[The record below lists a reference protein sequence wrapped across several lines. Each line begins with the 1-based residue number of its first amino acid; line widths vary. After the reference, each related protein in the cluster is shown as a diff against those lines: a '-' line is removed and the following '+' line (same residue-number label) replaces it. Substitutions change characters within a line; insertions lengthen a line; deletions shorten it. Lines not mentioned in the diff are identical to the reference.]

1 MDEDKIRLSKYL
13 YLTDRERINV
23 NTVKQLCKISDP
35 NACYRCGCTALHEY
49 FYNYRSINGK
59 YKYRYNGYYQ
69 YYSSSDYE
77 NYNEYYYDYD
87 RTGMNSES
95 ESESESESDNIS
107 IKTEYEFYDETQDQ
121 STQLVGYNIKLETNE
136 DDFVDEF
143 YGYDRSV
150 GVHDYIDE
158 SINKVVYGRES
169 HVRWRDIWQEHNDGV
184 YSIGKECIDNIYED
198 RHTVDEFYRIDSL
211 TEVDDTDHTF
221 PIKKDASTQTW
232 EKKSELDRYMESYPR
247 HRYSKHSVFKGFSD
261 KVRKNDLDM
270 NVVKELLSNGASL
283 TTKDRSNKDPITV
296 YFRRTIMNLEMIDII
311 NKHTTIDERKY
322 IVHVYLKN
330 YRNFDY
336 PFFRK
341 LVLTNKHCLNNY
353 CDISDSKYGTPLHI
367 LASNKK
373 LITPNYMKLLVYN
386 GNDINARGEDTQ
398 MRTPLHKY
406 LCNFVYHNIEY
417 DIRYYNEKIIDTFI
431 ELGADLTIPNNDGL
445 IPVIYCIHVNA
456 EYGYNNI
463 TNIKIIRK
471 LLNLSIHAP
480 HNLFRD
486 RVMHDYI
493 SNTYI
498 DIECLDII
506 RSLDGFDINGYFEG
520 RTPLHCAIQHN
531 FTHIAEYLLD
541 RGADISL
548 KTDDGKTVFDL
559 SLCSYIPLKWTSFLI
574 GRLPPKS
581 VICSLT
587 NHIIDY
593 VLTNNRRII
602 WQSQMINKYVLLL
615 DPSFYSRFRNAIESK
630 LNQHANR
637 YNRFEHDRDR
647 VNENYDKVLHDI
659 DIYIKDVQILKS
671 ISITNNIT
679 LYDTIINKSEFP
691 VHRTNDKQLINLIK
705 SNTYHN
711 LIEKVIKNTL
721 EKYTLTNIVLEY
733 MIKYQSQSQS
743 QSSYLGR
750 IPNEILF
757 KILYKLDV
765 SDLRKLYT
773 RYMRENENENEN
785 DIVLDY
791 HIENTRSVSTQT

>member
-1 MDEDKIRLSKYL
+1 
-13 YLTDRERINV
+13 
-23 NTVKQLCKISDP
+23 
-35 NACYRCGCTALHEY
+35 
-49 FYNYRSINGK
+49 
-59 YKYRYNGYYQ
+59 
-69 YYSSSDYE
+69 
-77 NYNEYYYDYD
+77 
-87 RTGMNSES
+87 
-95 ESESESESDNIS
+95 
-107 IKTEYEFYDETQDQ
+107 
-121 STQLVGYNIKLETNE
+121 
-136 DDFVDEF
+136 
-143 YGYDRSV
+143 
-150 GVHDYIDE
+150 
-158 SINKVVYGRES
+158 
-169 HVRWRDIWQEHNDGV
+169 NDGV

-198 RHTVDEFYRIDSL
+198 RHTVDEFYKIDSVSD
-211 TEVDDTDHTF
+211 VDDAEHISQITNDV
-221 PIKKDASTQTW
+221 STQTW
-232 EKKSELDRYMESYPR
+232 EKKSELDRYMEMYPR
-247 HRYSKHSVFKGFSD
+247 HRYGKHSVFKGFSD

-283 TTKDRSNKDPITV
+283 TIKDSSNKDPIAV

-311 NKHTTIDERKY
+311 NKHTTIYERRY
-322 IVHVYLKN
+322 IVHSYLKN

-353 CDISDSKYGTPLHI
+353 CNISDGKYGTPLHI

-373 LITPNYMKLLVYN
+373 IITPNYMKLLVYN

-406 LCNFVYHNIEY
+406 LCKFVYHNIEY
-417 DIRYYNEKIIDTFI
+417 GIRYYNEKIIDAFI
-431 ELGADLTIPNNDGL
+431 ELGADLTIPNDDGM
-445 IPVIYCIHVNA
+445 IPVVYCIHSNA

-471 LLNLSIHAP
+471 LLNLSRHAS

-498 DIECLDII
+498 DLECLDII
-506 RSLDGFDINGYFEG
+506 RSLDGYDINCYFEG
-520 RTPLHCAIQHN
+520 RTPLHCAIQYN
-531 FTHIAEYLLD
+531 FTQIAEYLLD

-574 GRLPPKS
+574 SRLPPKS

-615 DPSFYSRFRNAIESK
+615 DPSFYYRFRNVIENK
-630 LNQHANR
+630 LDQYNNR
-637 YNRFEHDRDR
+637 YNMFEHDRD
-647 VNENYDKVLHDI
+647 VNEKYGKVLHDL
-659 DIYIKDVQILKS
+659 DTYIKDVQVLKS
-671 ISITNNIT
+671 TSITNNIT
-679 LYDTIINKSEFP
+679 LYDTIINNKSEFP
-691 VHRTNDKQLINLIK
+691 IRRVNDKQLINLIK

-733 MIKYQSQSQS
+733 MISSRS
-743 QSSYLGR
+743 QSSYLSR
-750 IPNEILF
+750 IPNEILLE
-757 KILYKLDV
+757 ILYKLDMY
-765 SDLRKLYT
+765 DLRNLYT
-773 RYMRENENENEN
+773 RYMREN
-785 DIVLDY
+785 DITEY

>member
-1 MDEDKIRLSKYL
+1 
-13 YLTDRERINV
+13 
-23 NTVKQLCKISDP
+23 
-35 NACYRCGCTALHEY
+35 
-49 FYNYRSINGK
+49 
-59 YKYRYNGYYQ
+59 
-69 YYSSSDYE
+69 
-77 NYNEYYYDYD
+77 
-87 RTGMNSES
+87 
-95 ESESESESDNIS
+95 
-107 IKTEYEFYDETQDQ
+107 
-121 STQLVGYNIKLETNE
+121 
-136 DDFVDEF
+136 
-143 YGYDRSV
+143 
-150 GVHDYIDE
+150 
-158 SINKVVYGRES
+158 
-169 HVRWRDIWQEHNDGV
+169 
-184 YSIGKECIDNIYED
+184 
-198 RHTVDEFYRIDSL
+198 HTVDEFYKIDSVSD
-211 TEVDDTDHTF
+211 VDDAEHISQITNDV
-221 PIKKDASTQTW
+221 STQTW
-232 EKKSELDRYMESYPR
+232 EKKSELDRYMEMYPR
-247 HRYSKHSVFKGFSD
+247 HRYGKHSVFKGFSD

-283 TTKDRSNKDPITV
+283 TIKDSSNKDPIAV

-311 NKHTTIDERKY
+311 NKHTTIYERRY
-322 IVHVYLKN
+322 IVHSYLKN

-353 CDISDSKYGTPLHI
+353 CNISDGKYGTPLHI

-373 LITPNYMKLLVYN
+373 IITPNYMKLLVYN

-406 LCNFVYHNIEY
+406 LCKFVYHNIEY
-417 DIRYYNEKIIDTFI
+417 GIRYYNEKIIDAFI
-431 ELGADLTIPNNDGL
+431 ELGADLTIPNDDGM
-445 IPVIYCIHVNA
+445 IPVVYCIHSNA

-471 LLNLSIHAP
+471 LLNLSRHAS

-498 DIECLDII
+498 DLECLDII
-506 RSLDGFDINGYFEG
+506 RSLDGYDINCYFEG
-520 RTPLHCAIQHN
+520 RTPLHCAIQYN
-531 FTHIAEYLLD
+531 FTQIAEYLLD

-574 GRLPPKS
+574 SRLPPKS

-615 DPSFYSRFRNAIESK
+615 DPSFYYRFRNVIENK
-630 LNQHANR
+630 LDQYNNR
-637 YNRFEHDRDR
+637 YNMFEHDRD
-647 VNENYDKVLHDI
+647 VNEKYGKVLHDL
-659 DIYIKDVQILKS
+659 DTYIKDVQVLKS
-671 ISITNNIT
+671 TSITNNIT
-679 LYDTIINKSEFP
+679 LYDTIINNKSEFP
-691 VHRTNDKQLINLIK
+691 IRRVNDKQLINLIK

-733 MIKYQSQSQS
+733 MISSRS
-743 QSSYLGR
+743 QSSYLSR
-750 IPNEILF
+750 IPNEILLE
-757 KILYKLDV
+757 ILYKLDMY
-765 SDLRKLYT
+765 DLRNLYT
-773 RYMRENENENEN
+773 RYMREN
-785 DIVLDY
+785 DITEY

>member
-1 MDEDKIRLSKYL
+1 MDEDTKLSRYL
-13 YLTDRERINV
+13 YLTDREHINV
-23 NTVKQLCKISDP
+23 DSIKQLCKISDP
-35 NACYRCGCTALHEY
+35 NSCYRCGCTALHEY
-49 FYNYRSINGK
+49 FYNYRSVNGK

-77 NYNEYYYDYD
+77 NYNEYYYDDYD
-87 RTGMNSES
+87 RTGINSES
-95 ESESESESDNIS
+95 DSDNDNIS
-107 IKTEYEFYDETQDQ
+107 IKTKYENEYEFFDETQDQ
-121 STQLVGYNIKLETNE
+121 STQLVGYDIKLKTNE

-169 HVRWRDIWQEHNDGV
+169 YVRWRDIWQEHNDGV

-198 RHTVDEFYRIDSL
+198 RHTVDEFYKIDSVSD
-211 TEVDDTDHTF
+211 VDDAEHMS
-221 PIKKDASTQTW
+221 PITNDISTQTW
-232 EKKSELDRYMESYPR
+232 EKKSELDRYMEMYPR

-283 TTKDRSNKDPITV
+283 TTKDSSNKDPIAV

-311 NKHTTIDERKY
+311 NKHTTIYERRY
-322 IVHVYLKN
+322 IVHSYLKN

-341 LVLTNKHCLNNY
+341 LVLTNKHCLDNY
-353 CDISDSKYGTPLHI
+353 YNTGDRRHGTPLHI
-367 LASNKK
+367 LATNKK

-406 LCNFVYHNIEY
+406 LCKFVYHNIEY
-417 DIRYYNEKIIDTFI
+417 GIRYYNEKIIDAFI
-431 ELGADLTIPNNDGL
+431 ELGADLTIPNDDEM

-463 TNIKIIRK
+463 TNIRIIRK
-471 LLNLSIHAP
+471 LLNLSRHAP

-506 RSLDGFDINGYFEG
+506 RSLDGFDINCYFEG

-548 KTDDGKTVFDL
+548 KTGDGKSVFDL

-574 GRLPPKS
+574 SRLPPKS
-581 VICSLT
+581 VISSLT

-593 VLTNNRRII
+593 VLTNNRNII
-602 WQSQMINKYVLLL
+602 WHSQMINKYVLLL

-630 LNQHANR
+630 LNQ
-637 YNRFEHDRDR
+637 YDYR
-647 VNENYDKVLHDI
+647 VNKKYRKVLHDI
-659 DIYIKDVQILKS
+659 DIYIKDVQVLKS
-671 ISITNNIT
+671 ILIANNVT
-679 LYDTIINKSEFP
+679 LYDTIVNNTLEFP
-691 VHRTNDKQLINLIK
+691 VRRLNNKQLINTVNSNIYHDLIK
-705 SNTYHN
+705 
-711 LIEKVIKNTL
+711 KVIKKSL
-721 EKYTLTNIVLEY
+721 EKCTLTNAVLEY
-733 MIKYQSQSQS
+733 MIASRS
-743 QSSYLGR
+743 QSSYLSR
-750 IPNEILF
+750 IPNEILL
-757 KILYKLDV
+757 KILYNLSV
-765 SDLRKLYT
+765 YDLRKLYT
-773 RYMRENENENEN
+773 RYMLENET
-785 DIVLDY
+785 DY
-791 HIENTRSVSTQT
+791 HIESRSISTQTE

>member
-1 MDEDKIRLSKYL
+1 
-13 YLTDRERINV
+13 
-23 NTVKQLCKISDP
+23 
-35 NACYRCGCTALHEY
+35 
-49 FYNYRSINGK
+49 
-59 YKYRYNGYYQ
+59 
-69 YYSSSDYE
+69 
-77 NYNEYYYDYD
+77 
-87 RTGMNSES
+87 MN
-95 ESESESESDNIS
+95 SESDNIS
-107 IKTEYEFYDETQDQ
+107 IKTEYENEYEFYDETQDQ
-121 STQLVGYNIKLETNE
+121 STQLVDYDIKLKTNE

-150 GVHDYIDE
+150 GVHDYIDV

-169 HVRWRDIWQEHNDGV
+169 HVRWWDIWQEHNDGV

-198 RHTVDEFYRIDSL
+198 RHTVDEFYKIDSVSD
-211 TEVDDTDHTF
+211 VDDAEHISQITNDV
-221 PIKKDASTQTW
+221 STQTW
-232 EKKSELDRYMESYPR
+232 EKKSELDRYMEMYPR
-247 HRYSKHSVFKGFSD
+247 HRYGKHSVFKGFSD

-283 TTKDRSNKDPITV
+283 TIKDSSNKDPIAV

-311 NKHTTIDERKY
+311 NKHTTIYERRY
-322 IVHVYLKN
+322 IVHSYLKN

-353 CDISDSKYGTPLHI
+353 CNISDGKYGTPLHI

-373 LITPNYMKLLVYN
+373 IITPNYMKLLVYN

-406 LCNFVYHNIEY
+406 LCKFVYHNIEY
-417 DIRYYNEKIIDTFI
+417 GIRYYNEKIIDAFI
-431 ELGADLTIPNNDGL
+431 ELGADLTIPNDDGM
-445 IPVIYCIHVNA
+445 IPVVYCIHSNA

-471 LLNLSIHAP
+471 LLNLSRHAS

-498 DIECLDII
+498 DLECLDII
-506 RSLDGFDINGYFEG
+506 RSLDGYDINCYFEG
-520 RTPLHCAIQHN
+520 RTPLHCAIQYN
-531 FTHIAEYLLD
+531 FTQIAEYLLD

-574 GRLPPKS
+574 SRLPPKS

-615 DPSFYSRFRNAIESK
+615 DPSFYYRFRNVIENK
-630 LNQHANR
+630 LDQYNNR
-637 YNRFEHDRDR
+637 YNMFEHDRD
-647 VNENYDKVLHDI
+647 VNEKYGKVLHDL
-659 DIYIKDVQILKS
+659 DTYIKDVQVLKS
-671 ISITNNIT
+671 TSITNNIT
-679 LYDTIINKSEFP
+679 LYDTIINNKSEFP
-691 VHRTNDKQLINLIK
+691 IRRVNDKQLINLIK

-733 MIKYQSQSQS
+733 MISSRS
-743 QSSYLGR
+743 QSSYLSR
-750 IPNEILF
+750 IPNEILLE
-757 KILYKLDV
+757 ILYKLDMY
-765 SDLRKLYT
+765 DLRNLYT
-773 RYMRENENENEN
+773 RYMREN
-785 DIVLDY
+785 DITEY

>member
-1 MDEDKIRLSKYL
+1 
-13 YLTDRERINV
+13 
-23 NTVKQLCKISDP
+23 
-35 NACYRCGCTALHEY
+35 
-49 FYNYRSINGK
+49 
-59 YKYRYNGYYQ
+59 
-69 YYSSSDYE
+69 
-77 NYNEYYYDYD
+77 
-87 RTGMNSES
+87 
-95 ESESESESDNIS
+95 
-107 IKTEYEFYDETQDQ
+107 
-121 STQLVGYNIKLETNE
+121 
-136 DDFVDEF
+136 
-143 YGYDRSV
+143 
-150 GVHDYIDE
+150 YIDV

-169 HVRWRDIWQEHNDGV
+169 HVRWWDIWQEHNDGV

-198 RHTVDEFYRIDSL
+198 RHTVDEFYKIDSVSD
-211 TEVDDTDHTF
+211 VDDAEHISQITNDV
-221 PIKKDASTQTW
+221 STQTW
-232 EKKSELDRYMESYPR
+232 EKKSELDRYMEMYPR
-247 HRYSKHSVFKGFSD
+247 HRYGKHSVFKGFSD

-283 TTKDRSNKDPITV
+283 TIKDSSNKDPIAV

-311 NKHTTIDERKY
+311 NKHTTIYERRY
-322 IVHVYLKN
+322 IVHSYLKN

-353 CDISDSKYGTPLHI
+353 CNISDGKYGTPLHI

-373 LITPNYMKLLVYN
+373 IITPNYMKLLVYN

-406 LCNFVYHNIEY
+406 LCKFVYHNIEY
-417 DIRYYNEKIIDTFI
+417 GIRYYNEKIIDAFI
-431 ELGADLTIPNNDGL
+431 ELGADLTIPNDDGM
-445 IPVIYCIHVNA
+445 IPVVYCIHSNA
-456 EYGYNNI
+456 KYGYNNI

-471 LLNLSIHAP
+471 LLNLSRHAS

-498 DIECLDII
+498 DLECLDII
-506 RSLDGFDINGYFEG
+506 RSLDGYDINCYFEG
-520 RTPLHCAIQHN
+520 RTPLHCAIQYN
-531 FTHIAEYLLD
+531 FTQIAEYLLD

-574 GRLPPKS
+574 SRLPPKS

-615 DPSFYSRFRNAIESK
+615 DPSFYYRFRNVIENK
-630 LNQHANR
+630 LDQYNNR
-637 YNRFEHDRDR
+637 YNMFEHDRD
-647 VNENYDKVLHDI
+647 VNEKYGKVLHDL
-659 DIYIKDVQILKS
+659 DTYIKDVQVLKS
-671 ISITNNIT
+671 TSITNNIT
-679 LYDTIINKSEFP
+679 LYDTIINNKSEFP
-691 VHRTNDKQLINLIK
+691 IRRVNDKQLINLIK

-733 MIKYQSQSQS
+733 MISSRS
-743 QSSYLGR
+743 QSSYLSR
-750 IPNEILF
+750 IPNEILLE
-757 KILYKLDV
+757 ILYKLDMY
-765 SDLRKLYT
+765 DLRNLYT
-773 RYMRENENENEN
+773 RYMREN
-785 DIVLDY
+785 DITEY

>member
-1 MDEDKIRLSKYL
+1 MDEDTRLSRYL
-13 YLTDRERINV
+13 YLTDREHINV
-23 NTVKQLCKISDP
+23 DSIKQLCKISDP

-49 FYNYRSINGK
+49 FYNYRSVNGK

-77 NYNEYYYDYD
+77 NYNEYYYDDYD

-95 ESESESESDNIS
+95 ESDSDNIS
-107 IKTEYEFYDETQDQ
+107 IKTEYENEYEFYDETQDQ
-121 STQLVGYNIKLETNE
+121 STQLVGYDIKLKTNE

-169 HVRWRDIWQEHNDGV
+169 YVRWRDIWQEHNDGV

-198 RHTVDEFYRIDSL
+198 RHTVDEFYKIDSVSD
-211 TEVDDTDHTF
+211 VDDAEHIS
-221 PIKKDASTQTW
+221 PITNDVSTQTW
-232 EKKSELDRYMESYPR
+232 EKKSELDRYMEMYPR

-283 TTKDRSNKDPITV
+283 TIRDSSNKDPIAV
-296 YFRRTIMNLEMIDII
+296 YFRRMIMNLEMIDII
-311 NKHTTIDERKY
+311 NKHTTIYERRY
-322 IVHVYLKN
+322 IVHSYLKN

-341 LVLTNKHCLNNY
+341 LVLTNKHCLDNY
-353 CDISDSKYGTPLHI
+353 YNTGDRRHGTPLHI
-367 LASNKK
+367 LATNKK

-386 GNDINARGEDTQ
+386 GNDINARREDIR
-398 MRTPLHKY
+398 MLTPLHKY
-406 LCNFVYHNIEY
+406 LGKFVYHNIEY

-431 ELGADLTIPNNDGL
+431 ELGADLTIPNDDEM

-471 LLNLSIHAP
+471 LLNLSRHAP

-506 RSLDGFDINGYFEG
+506 RSLDGFDINCYFEG

-548 KTDDGKTVFDL
+548 KTGDGKSVFDL

-574 GRLPPKS
+574 SRLPPKS
-581 VICSLT
+581 VISSLT

-593 VLTNNRRII
+593 VLTNNRNII

-630 LNQHANR
+630 LNQYDYRWFNYNR
-637 YNRFEHDRDR
+637 YR
-647 VNENYDKVLHDI
+647 VNKKYRKVLHDI
-659 DIYIKDVQILKS
+659 DIYIKDVQVLKS
-671 ISITNNIT
+671 ILIANNVT
-679 LYDTIINKSEFP
+679 LYDTIVNNTSEFP
-691 VHRTNDKQLINLIK
+691 VRRLNNKQLINTVN
-705 SNTYHN
+705 SNIYHD
-711 LIEKVIKNTL
+711 LIEKVIKKSL
-721 EKYTLTNIVLEY
+721 EKCTLTNAVLDY
-733 MIKYQSQSQS
+733 MIASRS
-743 QSSYLGR
+743 QSSYLSR
-750 IPNEILF
+750 IPNEILL
-757 KILYKLDV
+757 KILYNLSV
-765 SDLRKLYT
+765 YDLRKLYT
-773 RYMRENENENEN
+773 RYMLENET
-785 DIVLDY
+785 DY
-791 HIENTRSVSTQT
+791 HIESRSISTQTE

>member
-13 YLTDRERINV
+13 YFADRERINV

-107 IKTEYEFYDETQDQ
+107 IKTEYENEYEFYDETQDQ
-121 STQLVGYNIKLETNE
+121 STQLVGYDIKLKTNE

-198 RHTVDEFYRIDSL
+198 RHTVDEFYNIDSVSD
-211 TEVDDTDHTF
+211 VDDAEHIS
-221 PIKKDASTQTW
+221 PITNDVSTQTW
-232 EKKSELDRYMESYPR
+232 EKKSELDRYMEMYPR

-283 TTKDRSNKDPITV
+283 TIKDSSNKDPIAV

-311 NKHTTIDERKY
+311 NKHTTIYERRY
-322 IVHVYLKN
+322 IVHSYLKN

-353 CDISDSKYGTPLHI
+353 YNISDSKYGTPLHI

-406 LCNFVYHNIEY
+406 LCKFVYHNIEY
-417 DIRYYNEKIIDTFI
+417 GIRYYNEKIIDAFI

-445 IPVIYCIHVNA
+445 IPVIYCIIVNA

-471 LLNLSIHAP
+471 LLNLSRHAP

-531 FTHIAEYLLD
+531 FTQIAEYLLD

-548 KTDDGKTVFDL
+548 KTGDGKSVFDL

-574 GRLPPKS
+574 SRLPPKS
-581 VICSLT
+581 VISSLT

-593 VLTNNRRII
+593 VLTNNRNII

-630 LNQHANR
+630 LNQYDYRWFNYNR
-637 YNRFEHDRDR
+637 YR
-647 VNENYDKVLHDI
+647 VNKKYRKVLHDI
-659 DIYIKDVQILKS
+659 NIYIKDVQVLKS
-671 ISITNNIT
+671 ILIANNVT
-679 LYDTIINKSEFP
+679 LYDTIVNNTSEFP
-691 VHRTNDKQLINLIK
+691 VRRLNNKQLINTVN
-705 SNTYHN
+705 SNIYHD
-711 LIEKVIKNTL
+711 LIEKVIKKSL
-721 EKYTLTNIVLEY
+721 EKCTLTNAVLEY
-733 MIKYQSQSQS
+733 MIASRS
-743 QSSYLGR
+743 QSSYLSR
-750 IPNEILF
+750 IPNEILL
-757 KILYKLDV
+757 KILYNLSV
-765 SDLRKLYT
+765 YDLRKLYT
-773 RYMRENENENEN
+773 RYILENEA
-785 DIVLDY
+785 DY
-791 HIENTRSVSTQT
+791 HIESRSISTQTE

>member
-1 MDEDKIRLSKYL
+1 
-13 YLTDRERINV
+13 
-23 NTVKQLCKISDP
+23 KQLCKISDP

-49 FYNYRSINGK
+49 FYNYRSVNGK

-77 NYNEYYYDYD
+77 NYNEYYYDDYD

-95 ESESESESDNIS
+95 DNIS
-107 IKTEYEFYDETQDQ
+107 IKTEYENEYEFYDETQDQ
-121 STQLVGYNIKLETNE
+121 STQLVDYDIKLKTNE

-150 GVHDYIDE
+150 GVHDYIDV

-169 HVRWRDIWQEHNDGV
+169 HVRWWDIWQEHNDGV

-198 RHTVDEFYRIDSL
+198 RHTVDEFYKIDSVSD
-211 TEVDDTDHTF
+211 VDDAEHISQITNDV
-221 PIKKDASTQTW
+221 STQTW
-232 EKKSELDRYMESYPR
+232 EKKSELDRYMEMYPR
-247 HRYSKHSVFKGFSD
+247 HRYGKHSVFKGFSD

-283 TTKDRSNKDPITV
+283 TIKDSSNKDPIAV

-311 NKHTTIDERKY
+311 NKHTTIYERRY
-322 IVHVYLKN
+322 IVHSYLKN

-353 CDISDSKYGTPLHI
+353 CNISDGKYGTPLHI

-373 LITPNYMKLLVYN
+373 IITPNYMKLLVYN

-406 LCNFVYHNIEY
+406 LCKFVYHNIEY
-417 DIRYYNEKIIDTFI
+417 GIRYYNEKIIDAFI
-431 ELGADLTIPNNDGL
+431 ELGADLTIPNDDGM
-445 IPVIYCIHVNA
+445 IPVVYCIHSNA

-471 LLNLSIHAP
+471 LLNLSRHAS

-498 DIECLDII
+498 DLECLDII
-506 RSLDGFDINGYFEG
+506 RSLDGYDINCYFEG
-520 RTPLHCAIQHN
+520 RTPLHCAIQYN
-531 FTHIAEYLLD
+531 FTQIAEYLLD

-574 GRLPPKS
+574 SRLPPKS

-615 DPSFYSRFRNAIESK
+615 DPSFYYRFRNVIENK
-630 LNQHANR
+630 LDQYNNR
-637 YNRFEHDRDR
+637 YNMFEHDRD
-647 VNENYDKVLHDI
+647 VNEKYGKVLHDL
-659 DIYIKDVQILKS
+659 DTYIKDVQVLKS
-671 ISITNNIT
+671 TSITNNIT
-679 LYDTIINKSEFP
+679 LYDTIINNKSEFP
-691 VHRTNDKQLINLIK
+691 IRRVNDKQLINLIK

-733 MIKYQSQSQS
+733 MISSRS
-743 QSSYLGR
+743 QSSYLSR
-750 IPNEILF
+750 IPNEILLE
-757 KILYKLDV
+757 ILYKLDMY
-765 SDLRKLYT
+765 DLRNLYT
-773 RYMRENENENEN
+773 RYMREN
-785 DIVLDY
+785 DITEY

>member
-1 MDEDKIRLSKYL
+1 MDEDRIQLSKYL

-23 NTVKQLCKISDP
+23 SSVKELCETSDL

-87 RTGMNSES
+87 ITGMNSES
-95 ESESESESDNIS
+95 DSDSSDDDNLLD
-107 IKTEYEFYDETQDQ
+107 KPEYEHEYEFYDETQDQ
-121 STQLVGYNIKLETNE
+121 STQLVCYNIKLKNN
-136 DDFVDEF
+136 DKDFVYEF

-150 GVHDYIDE
+150 VVHDYIDE

-184 YSIGKECIDNIYED
+184 YSIGKENIDNIYED
-198 RHTVDEFYRIDSL
+198 RYTVDEFYKIDIL
-211 TEVDDTDHTF
+211 ADVDDTDHIS
-221 PIKKDASTQTW
+221 PITNDVSTQTW
-232 EKKSELDRYMESYPR
+232 EKKSELDRYMELYPR
-247 HRYSKHSVFKGFSD
+247 HRYSKHSVFKGFCD
-261 KVRKNDLDM
+261 NVRKNDLDM

-283 TTKDRSNKDPITV
+283 TIKDRSNKDPITV

-311 NKHTTIDERKY
+311 NKHTTIDERQY

-353 CDISDSKYGTPLHI
+353 YNIGDSKYGTPLHI
-367 LASNKK
+367 LATNKK

-386 GNDINARGEDTQ
+386 GNDINARGEDTR

-406 LCNFVYHNIEY
+406 LCKFVYHNIEY
-417 DIRYYNEKIIDTFI
+417 GIRYYNEKIIDAFI
-431 ELGADLTIPNNDGL
+431 ELGADLTIPNADGM
-445 IPVIYCIHVNA
+445 IPVVYCIHTNA

-471 LLNLSIHAP
+471 LLNLSRHAS

-498 DIECLDII
+498 DLECLDII
-506 RSLDGFDINGYFEG
+506 RSLDGYDINCYFEG

-531 FTHIAEYLLD
+531 FTQIAEYLLD

-574 GRLPPKS
+574 SRLPPKS

-593 VLTNNRRII
+593 VLTNNRPII

-630 LNQHANR
+630 LNQYNNR

-647 VNENYDKVLHDI
+647 VNEKYEKVLHDI
-659 DIYIKDVQILKS
+659 DIYIKDVQVLKS

-679 LYDTIINKSEFP
+679 LYDTIINNKSEFP
-691 VHRTNDKQLINLIK
+691 IRRTNDKQLINKIK
-705 SNTYHN
+705 SNIYYN
-711 LIEKVIKNTL
+711 LIEKVIKNSL
-721 EKYTLTNIVLEY
+721 EKCSLTNAVLEY
-733 MIKYQSQSQS
+733 MISSRS
-743 QSSYLGR
+743 QSSYLSR
-750 IPNEILF
+750 IPNEILLE
-757 KILYKLDV
+757 ILYKLDMY
-765 SDLRKLYT
+765 DLRNLYT
-773 RYMRENENENEN
+773 RYMREN
-785 DIVLDY
+785 DIAEY
-791 HIENTRSVSTQT
+791 HIENARSISTQTDE

>member
-1 MDEDKIRLSKYL
+1 MDEDRIQLSKYL

-23 NTVKQLCKISDP
+23 SSVKELCETSDL

-87 RTGMNSES
+87 ITGMNSES
-95 ESESESESDNIS
+95 DNDSDSSDDDNLLD
-107 IKTEYEFYDETQDQ
+107 KPEYEHEYEFYDETQDQ
-121 STQLVGYNIKLETNE
+121 STQLVCYDIKLKNN
-136 DDFVDEF
+136 DKDFVYEF

-150 GVHDYIDE
+150 VVHDYIDE

-184 YSIGKECIDNIYED
+184 YSIGKENIDNIYED
-198 RHTVDEFYRIDSL
+198 RYTVDEFYKIDIL
-211 TEVDDTDHTF
+211 ADVDDTDHIS
-221 PIKKDASTQTW
+221 PITNDVSTQTW
-232 EKKSELDRYMESYPR
+232 EKKSELDRYMELYPR

-261 KVRKNDLDM
+261 NVRKNDLDM

-283 TTKDRSNKDPITV
+283 TIKDRSNKDPITV

-311 NKHTTIDERKY
+311 NKHTTIDERQY

-353 CDISDSKYGTPLHI
+353 YNIGDSKYGTPLHI

-406 LCNFVYHNIEY
+406 LCKFVYHNIEY
-417 DIRYYNEKIIDTFI
+417 GIRYYNEKIIDAFI
-431 ELGADLTIPNNDGL
+431 ELGADLTIPNDDGM
-445 IPVIYCIHVNA
+445 IPVIYCIHANA

-471 LLNLSIHAP
+471 LLNLSRHAP

-498 DIECLDII
+498 DLECLDII

-520 RTPLHCAIQHN
+520 RTPLHCAIHHN
-531 FTHIAEYLLD
+531 FTQIAEYLLD

-548 KTDDGKTVFDL
+548 KTGDGKSVFDL

-574 GRLPPKS
+574 SRLPPKS

-630 LNQHANR
+630 LNQYNNS

-647 VNENYDKVLHDI
+647 VNEKYEKVLHDI
-659 DIYIKDVQILKS
+659 DIYIKDVQVLKS

-679 LYDTIINKSEFP
+679 LYDTIINNKSEFP
-691 VHRTNDKQLINLIK
+691 IRRTNDKQLINKIK
-705 SNTYHN
+705 SNIYYN
-711 LIEKVIKNTL
+711 LIEKVIKNSL
-721 EKYTLTNIVLEY
+721 EKCTLTNAVLEY
-733 MIKYQSQSQS
+733 MISSRS
-743 QSSYLGR
+743 QSSYLSR
-750 IPNEILF
+750 IPNEILLE
-757 KILYKLDV
+757 ILYKLDMY
-765 SDLRKLYT
+765 DLRNLYT
-773 RYMRENENENEN
+773 RYMREN
-785 DIVLDY
+785 DIAEY
-791 HIENTRSVSTQT
+791 HIENSRSISTQTG

>member
-1 MDEDKIRLSKYL
+1 MDEDTKLSRYL
-13 YLTDRERINV
+13 YLTDREHINV
-23 NTVKQLCKISDP
+23 DSIKQLCKISNP
-35 NACYRCGCTALHEY
+35 NSCYRCGCTALHEY
-49 FYNYRSINGK
+49 FYNYRSVNGK

-69 YYSSSDYE
+69 YYSFSDYE
-77 NYNEYYYDYD
+77 NYNEYYYDDYD

-95 ESESESESDNIS
+95 ESDNIS
-107 IKTEYEFYDETQDQ
+107 IKTEYENEYEFYDETQDQ
-121 STQLVGYNIKLETNE
+121 STQLVGYDIKLKTNE

-150 GVHDYIDE
+150 GVHDYIDK

-169 HVRWRDIWQEHNDGV
+169 YVRWRDIWQEHNDGV

-198 RHTVDEFYRIDSL
+198 RHTVDEFYKIDSVSNVNDA
-211 TEVDDTDHTF
+211 EHIS
-221 PIKKDASTQTW
+221 PITNDVSTQTW
-232 EKKSELDRYMESYPR
+232 EKKSELDRYMEMYPR
-247 HRYSKHSVFKGFSD
+247 HRYSKHSIFKGFSD

-283 TTKDRSNKDPITV
+283 TIKDSSNKDPIAV

-311 NKHTTIDERKY
+311 NKHTTIYERRY
-322 IVHVYLKN
+322 IVHSYLKN

-341 LVLTNKHCLNNY
+341 LVLTNKHCLDNY
-353 CDISDSKYGTPLHI
+353 YNTGDRRHGTPLHI
-367 LASNKK
+367 LATNKK

-386 GNDINARGEDTQ
+386 GNDINARGENTQ

-406 LCNFVYHNIEY
+406 LCKFVYHNIEY
-417 DIRYYNEKIIDTFI
+417 GIRYYNEKIIDAFI
-431 ELGADLTIPNNDGL
+431 ELGADLTIPNDDEM

-463 TNIKIIRK
+463 TNIRIIRK
-471 LLNLSIHAP
+471 LLNLSRHAP

-506 RSLDGFDINGYFEG
+506 RSLDGFDINCYFEG
-520 RTPLHCAIQHN
+520 RTPLHCAIQYN

-548 KTDDGKTVFDL
+548 KTGDGKSVFDL

-574 GRLPPKS
+574 SRLPPKS
-581 VICSLT
+581 VMSSLT

-593 VLTNNRRII
+593 VLTDNKNII

-615 DPSFYSRFRNAIESK
+615 DPSFYSRFRNAIKSK
-630 LNQHANR
+630 LNQYDYRCFNYNR
-637 YNRFEHDRDR
+637 YR
-647 VNENYDKVLHDI
+647 VNKKYRKVLHDI
-659 DIYIKDVQILKS
+659 DIYIKDVQVLKS
-671 ISITNNIT
+671 ILIANNVT
-679 LYDTIINKSEFP
+679 LYDTIVNNTSEFP
-691 VHRTNDKQLINLIK
+691 VRRLNNKQLINTVN
-705 SNTYHN
+705 SNIYHD
-711 LIEKVIKNTL
+711 LIEKVIKKSL
-721 EKYTLTNIVLEY
+721 EKCTLTNAVLEY
-733 MIKYQSQSQS
+733 MIASRS
-743 QSSYLGR
+743 QSSYLSR
-750 IPNEILF
+750 IPNEILL
-757 KILYKLDV
+757 KILYNLSV
-765 SDLRKLYT
+765 YDLRKLYA
-773 RYMRENENENEN
+773 RYMLENET
-785 DIVLDY
+785 DY
-791 HIENTRSVSTQT
+791 HIESRSISTQTE

>member
-23 NTVKQLCKISDP
+23 NSIKQLCETSDP

-69 YYSSSDYE
+69 HYSSSDYE
-77 NYNEYYYDYD
+77 NYNDYYYDYD
-87 RTGMNSES
+87 RTVLDSDSED
-95 ESESESESDNIS
+95 DNQS
-107 IKTEYEFYDETQDQ
+107 SKSEYEYYDETQYQD
-121 STQLVGYNIKLETNE
+121 TQLVCADIKLKNNE
-136 DDFVDEF
+136 DFVDEF
-143 YGYDRSV
+143 YGYDRSISV
-150 GVHDYIDE
+150 NDYIDE

-198 RHTVDEFYRIDSL
+198 RHTVDEFYKIDSVSD
-211 TEVDDTDHTF
+211 VDDAEHIS
-221 PIKKDASTQTW
+221 PITNDVSTQTW

-322 IVHVYLKN
+322 IVHSYLKN

-353 CDISDSKYGTPLHI
+353 CDISDNEYGTPLHI
-367 LASNKK
+367 LATNKK

-386 GNDINARGEDTQ
+386 GNDINARGGDIQT
-398 MRTPLHKY
+398 RTPLHKY
-406 LCNFVYHNIEY
+406 LGKFVYHNIEY

-431 ELGADLTIPNNDGL
+431 ELGADLTIPNDDEM

-471 LLNLSIHAP
+471 LLNLSRHAP

-506 RSLDGFDINGYFEG
+506 RSLDGFNINGYFEG
-520 RTPLHCAIQHN
+520 RTPLHCAIEYN

-548 KTDDGKTVFDL
+548 KTCDGKSVFDL
-559 SLCSYIPLKWTSFLI
+559 SLYSYIPLKWTSFLI

-615 DPSFYSRFRNAIESK
+615 YPSFYSRFRNAIESK

-691 VHRTNDKQLINLIK
+691 VHSTNDKQLINLIK

-733 MIKYQSQSQS
+733 MIKYQSQS
-743 QSSYLGR
+743 SYLRR

-773 RYMRENENENEN
+773 RYMREN

-791 HIENTRSVSTQT
+791 YIENTSSVSTQT

>member
-1 MDEDKIRLSKYL
+1 
-13 YLTDRERINV
+13 
-23 NTVKQLCKISDP
+23 
-35 NACYRCGCTALHEY
+35 
-49 FYNYRSINGK
+49 
-59 YKYRYNGYYQ
+59 Q

-77 NYNEYYYDYD
+77 NYNEYYYDDYD

-95 ESESESESDNIS
+95 DNIS
-107 IKTEYEFYDETQDQ
+107 IKTEYENEYEFYDETQDQ
-121 STQLVGYNIKLETNE
+121 STQLVDYDIKLKTNE

-150 GVHDYIDE
+150 GVHDYIDV

-169 HVRWRDIWQEHNDGV
+169 HVRWWDIWQEHNDGV

-198 RHTVDEFYRIDSL
+198 RHTVDEFYKIDSVSD
-211 TEVDDTDHTF
+211 VDDAEHISQITNDV
-221 PIKKDASTQTW
+221 STQTW
-232 EKKSELDRYMESYPR
+232 EKKSELDRYMEMYPR
-247 HRYSKHSVFKGFSD
+247 HRYGKHSVFKGFSD

-283 TTKDRSNKDPITV
+283 TIKDSSNKDPIAV

-311 NKHTTIDERKY
+311 NKHTTIYERRY
-322 IVHVYLKN
+322 IVHSYLKN

-353 CDISDSKYGTPLHI
+353 CNISDGKYGTPLHI

-373 LITPNYMKLLVYN
+373 IITPNYMKLLVYN

-406 LCNFVYHNIEY
+406 LCKFVYHNIEY
-417 DIRYYNEKIIDTFI
+417 GIRYYNEKIIDAFI
-431 ELGADLTIPNNDGL
+431 ELGADLTIPNDDGM
-445 IPVIYCIHVNA
+445 IPVVYCIHSNA

-471 LLNLSIHAP
+471 LLNLSRHAS

-498 DIECLDII
+498 DLECLDII
-506 RSLDGFDINGYFEG
+506 RSLDGYDINCYFEG
-520 RTPLHCAIQHN
+520 RTPLHCAIQYN
-531 FTHIAEYLLD
+531 FTQIAEYLLD

-574 GRLPPKS
+574 SRLPPKS

-615 DPSFYSRFRNAIESK
+615 DPSFYYRFRNVIENK
-630 LNQHANR
+630 LDQYNNR
-637 YNRFEHDRDR
+637 YNMFEHDRD
-647 VNENYDKVLHDI
+647 VNEKYGKVLHDL
-659 DIYIKDVQILKS
+659 DTYIKDVQVLKS
-671 ISITNNIT
+671 TSITNNIT
-679 LYDTIINKSEFP
+679 LYDTIINNKSEFP
-691 VHRTNDKQLINLIK
+691 IRRVNDKQLINLIK

-733 MIKYQSQSQS
+733 MISSRS
-743 QSSYLGR
+743 QSSYLSR
-750 IPNEILF
+750 IPNEILLE
-757 KILYKLDV
+757 ILYKLDMY
-765 SDLRKLYT
+765 DLRNLYT
-773 RYMRENENENEN
+773 RYMREN
-785 DIVLDY
+785 DITEY

>member
-1 MDEDKIRLSKYL
+1 MDEDTIRLSRYL
-13 YLTDRERINV
+13 YLTDRESINV
-23 NTVKQLCKISDP
+23 DSIKQLCETSDP
-35 NACYRCGCTALHEY
+35 NAYYRCGCTALHEY

-77 NYNEYYYDYD
+77 NYNDYYYDYD
-87 RTGMNSES
+87 RTGINSDSDSDSDGDNES
-95 ESESESESDNIS
+95 N
-107 IKTEYEFYDETQDQ
+107 KTEYEHEYEFYDETQDQ
-121 STQLVGYNIKLETNE
+121 STQLVDYDIKLKNNE
-136 DDFVDEF
+136 VDFVDEF
-143 YGYDRSV
+143 YGYDRSI

-169 HVRWRDIWQEHNDGV
+169 RVRWCDIWKEHNDGV

-198 RHTVDEFYRIDSL
+198 SHTVYEFYKIDS
-211 TEVDDTDHTF
+211 VADIDDADHVSPMTN
-221 PIKKDASTQTW
+221 DVSTQTW
-232 EKKSELDRYMESYPR
+232 EKKSELDRYMEMYHR

-270 NVVKELLSNGASL
+270 NVVKYLLSNGASL
-283 TTKDRSNKDPITV
+283 TIKDRSNKDPIAV

-311 NKHTTIDERKY
+311 NKHTTIYERRY
-322 IVHVYLKN
+322 IVHSYLKN

-353 CDISDSKYGTPLHI
+353 YNIDDSKCGTPLHI
-367 LASNKK
+367 LATNKK

-386 GNDINARGEDTQ
+386 GNDINAQREDTHMQ
-398 MRTPLHKY
+398 TPLHKY
-406 LCNFVYHNIEY
+406 LGKFVYHNIEY
-417 DIRYYNEKIIDTFI
+417 DIRYYNEKIIDAFI
-431 ELGADLTIPNNDGL
+431 ELGADLTIPNDDEM
-445 IPVIYCIHVNA
+445 IPVIYCIHANA

-471 LLNLSIHAP
+471 LLNLSRHAP

-498 DIECLDII
+498 DLECLDII

-520 RTPLHCAIQHN
+520 RTPLHCAIQHS

-548 KTDDGKTVFDL
+548 KTGDGKSVFDL

-574 GRLPPKS
+574 SRLPHKS
-581 VICSLT
+581 VISSLT
-587 NHIIDY
+587 NHIIVY
-593 VLTNNRRII
+593 VLTNNRHII

-630 LNQHANR
+630 LNQYDN
-637 YNRFEHDRDR
+637 R
-647 VNENYDKVLHDI
+647 VNKKYRKVLHDI
-659 DIYIKDVQILKS
+659 DIYIKDVQVLKS
-671 ISITNNIT
+671 ISVANNVT
-679 LYDTIINKSEFP
+679 LYDTIINNKLEFP
-691 VHRTNDKQLINLIK
+691 LRRLNDKQLINAVN
-705 SNTYHN
+705 SNIYHD
-711 LIEKVIKNTL
+711 LIEKVIKKSL
-721 EKYTLTNIVLEY
+721 EKCTLTNAVLEY
-733 MIKYQSQSQS
+733 MITSRSR
-743 QSSYLGR
+743 SSYLSR
-750 IPNEILF
+750 IPNEILLE
-757 KILYKLDV
+757 ILYNLNV
-765 SDLRKLYT
+765 YDLRKLYT
-773 RYMRENENENEN
+773 RYMLEN
-785 DIVLDY
+785 DADY
-791 HIENTRSVSTQT
+791 HIESRSISTQTE

>member
-1 MDEDKIRLSKYL
+1 
-13 YLTDRERINV
+13 
-23 NTVKQLCKISDP
+23 
-35 NACYRCGCTALHEY
+35 
-49 FYNYRSINGK
+49 
-59 YKYRYNGYYQ
+59 
-69 YYSSSDYE
+69 
-77 NYNEYYYDYD
+77 
-87 RTGMNSES
+87 
-95 ESESESESDNIS
+95 
-107 IKTEYEFYDETQDQ
+107 
-121 STQLVGYNIKLETNE
+121 
-136 DDFVDEF
+136 
-143 YGYDRSV
+143 
-150 GVHDYIDE
+150 YIDV

-169 HVRWRDIWQEHNDGV
+169 HVRWWDIWQEHNDGV

-198 RHTVDEFYRIDSL
+198 RHTVDEFYKIDSVSD
-211 TEVDDTDHTF
+211 VDDAEHISQITNDV
-221 PIKKDASTQTW
+221 STQTW
-232 EKKSELDRYMESYPR
+232 EKKSELDRYMEMYPR
-247 HRYSKHSVFKGFSD
+247 HRYGKHSVFKGFSD

-283 TTKDRSNKDPITV
+283 TIKDSSNKDPIAV

-311 NKHTTIDERKY
+311 NKHTTIYERRY
-322 IVHVYLKN
+322 IVHSYLKN

-353 CDISDSKYGTPLHI
+353 CNISDGKYGTPLHI

-373 LITPNYMKLLVYN
+373 IITPNYMKLLVYN

-406 LCNFVYHNIEY
+406 LCKFVYHNIEY
-417 DIRYYNEKIIDTFI
+417 GIRYYNEKIIDAFI
-431 ELGADLTIPNNDGL
+431 ELGADLTIPNDDGM
-445 IPVIYCIHVNA
+445 IPVVYCIHSNA

-471 LLNLSIHAP
+471 LLNLSRHAS

-498 DIECLDII
+498 DLECLDII
-506 RSLDGFDINGYFEG
+506 RSLDGYDINCYFEG
-520 RTPLHCAIQHN
+520 RTPLHCAIQYN
-531 FTHIAEYLLD
+531 FTQIAEYLLD

-574 GRLPPKS
+574 SRLPPKS

-615 DPSFYSRFRNAIESK
+615 DPSFYYRFRNVIENK
-630 LNQHANR
+630 LDQYNNR
-637 YNRFEHDRDR
+637 YNMFEHDRD
-647 VNENYDKVLHDI
+647 VNEKYGKVLHDL
-659 DIYIKDVQILKS
+659 DTYIKDVQVLKS
-671 ISITNNIT
+671 TSITNNIT
-679 LYDTIINKSEFP
+679 LYDTIINNKSEFP
-691 VHRTNDKQLINLIK
+691 IRRVNDKQLINLIK

-733 MIKYQSQSQS
+733 MISSRS
-743 QSSYLGR
+743 QSSYLSR
-750 IPNEILF
+750 IPNEILLE
-757 KILYKLDV
+757 ILYKLDMY
-765 SDLRKLYT
+765 DLRNLYT
-773 RYMRENENENEN
+773 RYMREN
-785 DIVLDY
+785 DITEY